1 MSNNKLPP
9 EVVDY
14 WPEVFKDV
22 EIKAIPIKY
31 VAGVHVTFNDG
42 KSWDIDIDKEKS
54 PDANSPSLEET
65 LNVFFDEYNDLIKYV
80 EFKLDT
86 PNLVNDVKARTKT
99 FMKRS

>member
-31 VAGVHVTFNDG
+31 VAGVHVTM
-42 KSWDIDIDKEKS
+42 I
-54 PDANSPSLEET
+54 L
-65 LNVFFDEYNDLIKYV
+65 
-80 EFKLDT
+80 
-86 PNLVNDVKARTKT
+86 
-99 FMKRS
+99 

>member
-1 MSNNKLPP
+1 MPNNRLPD
-9 EVVDY
+9 EVVNY

-22 EIKAIPIKY
+22 EIKAVPVKY
-31 VAGVHVTFNDG
+31 ILGVHVTFTDG

-54 PDANSPSLEET
+54 NEDSLEDT
-65 LNVFFDEYNDLIKYV
+65 LNTFFQEYNEQIEQI